1 MCDILLTP
9 GSSSST
15 SSWPSAT
22 CSGTPWGGRSA
33 SLATSKRT
41 STSPQHPF
49 QARFSPDFYCNI
61 NWNNVPVN
69 TPHKCLM
76 FCCQFSS
83 SASHGGVWNNRNNAA
98 TWARHSKQ
106 CVIHFN
112 VLSPSHKE
120 SVHICSLSFR
130 PASPDHGSHR
140 GPGGDQQQG
149 GEGRADQGL
158 PRPPGQRQPGHLS
171 VNTIIHWI
179 HLKPLRTRLNSFSSR
194 LCNININI
202 IEPKNWI
209 YHYEPPA
216 AKIDAIHF

>member
-1 MCDILLTP
+1 MWCDILLNL

-15 SSWPSAT
+15 SSSLSAT

-120 SVHICSLSFR
+120 SVHICSLSFKPCFQTSCTR
-130 PASPDHGSHR
+130 SWLTSRTWWRSTAGWR
-140 GPGGDQQQG
+140 GQSW
-149 GEGRADQGL
+149 
-158 PRPPGQRQPGHLS
+158 PRPTTTPRSAPA
-171 VNTIIHWI
+171 
-179 HLKPLRTRLNSFSSR
+179 RTSECEYYL
-194 LCNININI
+194 
-202 IEPKNWI
+202 
-209 YHYEPPA
+209 
-216 AKIDAIHF
+216 

>member
-9 GSSSST
+9 GSSCST
-15 SSWPSAT
+15 SSSPSAT

-41 STSPQHPF
+41 SISPQHPF

-120 SVHICSLSFR
+120 SVHICSLYFKPCFQTSCTR
-130 PASPDHGSHR
+130 SWLTSRTWWRSTAGWR
-140 GPGGDQQQG
+140 GQSW
-149 GEGRADQGL
+149 
-158 PRPPGQRQPGHLS
+158 PRPTTTPRSAPARTSECGHYY
-171 VNTIIHWI
+171 
-179 HLKPLRTRLNSFSSR
+179 KLNSPQT
-194 LCNININI
+194 IKIA
-202 IEPKNWI
+202 IELIFK
-209 YHYEPPA
+209 
-216 AKIDAIHF
+216 